1 MILKSF
7 LAPMTHHEG
16 PGLPDGSWPTRG
28 DKEDMFISLLIITN
42 AVISDHEFVSVSP
55 MQF

>member
-1 MILKSF
+1 MN
-7 LAPMTHHEG
+7 HDG

-28 DKEDMFISLLIITN
+28 DKEDMFILLLMIIN
-42 AVISDHEFVSVSP
+42 VVISDHEFVSIFP